1 MALTSDIWSSG
12 TSHDYIC
19 ICSHFIDKDWNV
31 QKRLIGF
38 KVMDECHSGEQIVEQ
53 ILKAINDFEVT
64 GRIISITMDN
74 ASANDRAI
82 NILRGEL
89 NPMSDPF
96 FFHSR
101 CVARILNL
109 AVQDGLK
116 ELQSSLKEIRSVVLF
131 LNGSH
136 QREERWRRAC
146 STNGLEPKMIAMDIP
161 NRWNSTYLMLQSLIG
176 N

>member
-1 MALTSDIWSSG
+1 
-12 TSHDYIC
+12 
-19 ICSHFIDKDWNV
+19 
-31 QKRLIGF
+31 
-38 KVMDECHSGEQIVEQ
+38 MDEGHSGERITEL
-53 ILKAINDFEVT
+53 ILQAVNDFGIT

-101 CVARILNL
+101 CIAHILNL
-109 AVQDGLK
+109 GLK
-116 ELQSSLKEIRSVVLF
+116 ELQSSLKEIQSAVLF

-136 QREERWRRAC
+136 NARKDGGEHATPTVW
-146 STNGLEPKMIAMDIP
+146 
-161 NRWNSTYLMLQSLIG
+161 SLR
-176 N
+176 

>member
-1 MALTSDIWSSG
+1 MNFADNLAWEWLVRRSFHGNYQRPGRTTTQGDVIKSYKWKRTEIIGQFVESSQRVALTSDVWSSG

-38 KVMDECHSGEQIVEQ
+38 KVMDEGHSKEQIADQ
-53 ILKAINDFEVT
+53 ILKAINDFGVT
-64 GRIISITMDN
+64 SRIISIIMDN

-82 NILRGEL
+82 NILRREL

-101 CVARILNL
+101 CVAHILNL
-109 AVQDGLK
+109 VVQD
-116 ELQSSLKEIRSVVLF
+116 V
-131 LNGSH
+131 
-136 QREERWRRAC
+136 
-146 STNGLEPKMIAMDIP
+146 
-161 NRWNSTYLMLQSLIG
+161 
-176 N
+176 